1 MKVMKMLMKQ
11 AKVRKSRR
19 HGRRI
24 CGRKLNNG
32 GMSLVEVIV
41 AMTIFAVVTVPVLH
55 ALTTSAFYNQKARK
69 RQNVTALAESV
80 MENFKGYSLDSLENE
95 VFTGVAGA
103 RMLGLDIENDSDIS
117 YTYADPSK
125 KDSAITFQIQN
136 VKSEKAKYNIEIQ
149 AEPSVKEEIF
159 EIDNVSTDRDA
170 IFEFETSYDHNTYD
184 RVKSNFLSK
193 AAAIDSMILGDNK
206 RDENGDLYTVASL
219 DKDKLKIQKREFLYK
234 IVQEGEDYV
243 VKVSGAYIYQM
254 QKHKCYEQYTSP
266 PTPPPTG
273 EPPTDEGEGEIP
285 TEETSGPADGEWVE
299 ADEDQ
304 WFQSYVHYMD
314 LMDPSGAHDGYD
326 NVGDIGMHNI
336 PIYDSSHDARD
347 DEIIDGMTEKEI
359 YRDKN
364 LKRVL
369 IYFYPGYKGSDGY
382 DGNYRDVIKIDNRT
396 SQQFDC
402 YLIKQRTPDLTETK
416 LTLNEQAY
424 KPVVECK
431 GTKVRL
437 FHNLDE
443 NLGRSTGTASSDIKT
458 AEFESVANY
467 TAADE
472 FKKKKVMT
480 YKLTLVVKDSSNNVL
495 AELKGTMYEKY
506 REY

>member
-1 MKVMKMLMKQ
+1 M
-11 AKVRKSRR
+11 
-19 HGRRI
+19 
-24 CGRKLNNG
+24 
-32 GMSLVEVIV
+32 
-41 AMTIFAVVTVPVLH
+41 
-55 ALTTSAFYNQKARK
+55 
-69 RQNVTALAESV
+69 
-80 MENFKGYSLDSLENE
+80 
-95 VFTGVAGA
+95 
-103 RMLGLDIENDSDIS
+103 
-117 YTYADPSK
+117 
-125 KDSAITFQIQN
+125 
-136 VKSEKAKYNIEIQ
+136 
-149 AEPSVKEEIF
+149 
-159 EIDNVSTDRDA
+159 
-170 IFEFETSYDHNTYD
+170 
-184 RVKSNFLSK
+184 
-193 AAAIDSMILGDNK
+193 
-206 RDENGDLYTVASL
+206 
-219 DKDKLKIQKREFLYK
+219 
-234 IVQEGEDYV
+234 
-243 VKVSGAYIYQM
+243 
-254 QKHKCYEQYTSP
+254 
-266 PTPPPTG
+266 
-273 EPPTDEGEGEIP
+273 
-285 TEETSGPADGEWVE
+285 E

-359 YRDKN
+359 YRGKN

-467 TAADE
+467 TKADE

-480 YKLTLVVKDSSNNVL
+480 YKLTLAVKDSSNNVL